1 MLELNKW
8 FFAQLANFLLL
19 LILLNIILFKPLFRL
34 FKERDAGINGALDSA
49 RSMDKEKDGIMA
61 QIDAK
66 LSEGRVRAKTTFE
79 ELSKQGMEMQK
90 QALTAAQNEA
100 AVLNKKAKDELG
112 SAVEKARASLK
123 SDIEVFSRQIVEKLV
138 KA

>member
-19 LILLNIILFKPLFRL
+19 LIILNIILFKPLLRI
-34 FKERDAGINGALDSA
+34 FKERDEGINGALNKA
-49 RSMDKEKDGIMA
+49 KSMDKEKDSIMA

-66 LSEGRVRAKTTFE
+66 LSEGRTKAKTTFE
-79 ELSKQGMEMQK
+79 ELSKQGLEVQK

-100 AVLNKKAKDELG
+100 AVLNNNAKAELE

-123 SDIEVFSRQIVEKLV
+123 SDVEAFSKQIVEKLV